1 MSIKFN
7 SRYDAYAYRIGWY
20 DVEPKTVVEE
30 GKFVKLNEK
39 GRVVLAGEGEI
50 GFLAIGSNREGRNQV
65 KGKAI
70 NKIAFLHGA
79 WSVWSDQVEGSVA
92 PMDPLKVGTDGKLK
106 KAELPTDAGKVVA
119 YALQQNGGFTQ
130 IVSA

>member
-1 MSIKFN
+1 MIKFN

-20 DVEPKTVVEE
+20 DVAEGTTVEE
-30 GKFVKLNEK
+30 GQFVKLNAK
-39 GRVVLAGEGEI
+39 GQVELASADGI

-79 WSVWSDQVEGSVA
+79 WAVWSDQVEGVVA
-92 PMDPLKVGTDGKLK
+92 PMDPLKVGDNGKLK
-106 KAELPTDAGKVVA
+106 KATLPTDAGKVVA
-119 YALQQNGGFTQ
+119 YALKQEQGFTQ

>member
-1 MSIKFN
+1 MIKFN
-7 SRYDAYAYRIGWY
+7 SRYDAYAYRIGWF
-20 DVEPKTVVEE
+20 DVADGTTVEE
-30 GKFVKLNEK
+30 GQFVKLNAK
-39 GRVVLAGEGEI
+39 GKIELAGAGEL

-79 WSVWSDQVEGSVA
+79 WSVWSDQVSGVVA
-92 PMDPLKVGTDGKLK
+92 PMDPLKVASGGKLE
-106 KAELPTDAGKVVA
+106 KATLPGDAGKVVA
-119 YALQQNGGFTQ
+119 YALRQEGGYTQ